1 MRFEKILPALR
12 RGRGA
17 RRSYRNGERAIKQTE
32 RSHLVLSD
40 GRFVLVDGQQRR
52 SFTIFASEI
61 LATDWE
67 LIDG

>member
-17 RRSYRNGERAIKQTE
+17 RRSSWNGERDINLTE
-32 RSHLVLSD
+32 RCQLVLSD